1 MSTET
6 IAIEKAAAALQLRL
20 SSREQLAHLLA
31 EAAELEH
38 NLLCCYLYAAFSL
51 KQPGTSELQAG
62 EAKQVDAWRGSIMQ
76 VAMEEMTHLALIAN
90 LSVAIGVRPHFNRPN
105 LPVAPLYHP
114 ADIVVELAPFS
125 LDTLDHFIYLERPEG
140 SDLPDGKS
148 FASRR
153 EDYHRG
159 ARPGASL
166 MPSAMDYATIGE
178 FYAHLR
184 ACLTELANDVGETLF
199 CGDPS
204 MQIGP
209 DRLDLP
215 GMATISNLQEALAA
229 LDTIV
234 TQGEGGASAEDSHF
248 VRFVLIRDELA
259 ELRASSRGAE
269 PAWPAARNPLM
280 RKPADPAIGVHIN
293 EPGAAAVLDLGNA
306 VYALTLRLLGQA
318 WGGQSGARLQA
329 RCTADLEAAL
339 QLMRVL
345 GSIGQHLC
353 TLPARLDMPGVHAG
367 LSFTMPRATEPLV
380 ESAEAVWIT
389 ERLEQILLGLR
400 LVARSQAPL
409 LRLVP
414 QLEAIARRYPSNE
427 HVGAGTKP

>member
-1 MSTET
+1 MPAHNFET
-6 IAIEKAAAALQLRL
+6 AASSLQLRL

-51 KQPGTSELQAG
+51 KHEGQGGLQADG
-62 EAKQVDAWRGSIMQ
+62 AKQVDAWRSSIMQ

-140 SDLPDGKS
+140 SDLPDGES

-153 EDYHRG
+153 EAYHRG

-184 ACLTELANDVGETLF
+184 SCLTELADEVGQALF

-204 MQIGP
+204 LQIGP
-209 DRLDLP
+209 DRIGLP
-215 GMATISNLQEALAA
+215 GMATIGNVQEALAV

-234 TQGEGGASAEDSHF
+234 AQGEGGATTEDSHF
-248 VRFVLIRDELA
+248 LRFQRIRDELA
-259 ELRASSRGAE
+259 GLQASSHFAK

-280 RKPADPAIGVHIN
+280 RKPADPASGLHVT
-293 EPGAAAVLDLGNA
+293 EPAAASVLDLGNA

-318 WGGQSGARLQA
+318 WGAHGGQAHQA
-329 RCTADLEAAL
+329 RCTAALEAAL

-345 GSIGQHLC
+345 GGIGQHLC
-353 TLPARLDMPGVHAG
+353 SLPARLDQPGVHAG
-367 LSFTMPRATEPLV
+367 LTFTMARATEPLV
-380 ESAEAVWIT
+380 ASAETVWIT
-389 ERLEQILLGLR
+389 ERLEQILVGLR
-400 LVARSQAPL
+400 LVAVSQAPL
-409 LRLVP
+409 QRLVP
-414 QLEAIARRYPSNE
+414 QLEAIARRYAPAE
-427 HVGAGTKP
+427 GAEAGKTS

>member
-1 MSTET
+1 MSSET
-6 IAIEKAAAALQLRL
+6 IEKAASALQLRL

-51 KQPGTSELQAG
+51 KRAG

-76 VAMEEMTHLALIAN
+76 VAMEEMTHLALVAN
-90 LSVAIGVRPHFNRPN
+90 LSVAIGIRPHFNRPN

-140 SDLPDGKS
+140 SDVPDGKS
-148 FASRR
+148 FARRR

-159 ARPGASL
+159 ARPGAPL

-184 ACLTELANDVGETLF
+184 ACLSELENDVGETLF
-199 CGDPS
+199 CGDAS
-204 MQIGP
+204 QQIGP

-215 GMATISNLQEALAA
+215 GMATIGNLQEALAA

-234 TQGEGGASAEDSHF
+234 AQGEGGASAEDSHF
-248 VRFVLIRDELA
+248 VRFQRIRVELA
-259 ELRASSRGAE
+259 ELQASSLDAA

-280 RKPADPAIGVHIN
+280 RKPADPASGVHIT
-293 EPGAAAVLDLGNA
+293 EPSAAAVLDLGNA
-306 VYALTLRLLGQA
+306 VYALALRLLGQA
-318 WGGQSGARLQA
+318 WGGQRGECQQT
-329 RCTADLEAAL
+329 RCTAALEAAL

-345 GSIGQHLC
+345 GGIGQHLC
-353 TLPARLDMPGVHAG
+353 SLPARLDMPGVHAG
-367 LSFTMPRATEPLV
+367 LTFTMPRATEPLV
-380 ESAEAVWIT
+380 ESAESLWIT
-389 ERLEQILLGLR
+389 ERLGELLIGLG

-414 QLEAIARRYPSNE
+414 QLEAIVRCYAPNE
-427 HVGAGTKP
+427 HAGSGKKP

>member
-1 MSTET
+1 MTSES
-6 IAIEKAAAALQLRL
+6 IEKTAAALPLRH

-51 KQPGTSELQAG
+51 KHVGQGGL
-62 EAKQVDAWRGSIMQ
+62 EARDAKKVDAWRNSIMQ

-90 LSVAIGVRPHFNRPN
+90 LSVAVGIRPHFNRPN

-125 LDTLDHFIYLERPEG
+125 LDTLNHFIYLERPEG
-140 SDLPDGKS
+140 STLADSKS
-148 FASRR
+148 FARCR
-153 EDYHRG
+153 EDYERG

-184 ACLTELANDVGETLF
+184 SCLIELADDVGETLF
-199 CGDPS
+199 CADPW

-209 DRLDLP
+209 DKIDLP
-215 GMATISNLQEALAA
+215 GMAAIGNLQEALAA

-234 TQGEGGASAEDSHF
+234 MQGEGGASTEDSHF
-248 VRFVLIRDELA
+248 VRFQRIRDELA
-259 ELRASSRGAE
+259 ELQAQGREVE
-269 PAWPAARNPLM
+269 PAWPVARNPLM
-280 RKPADPAIGVHIN
+280 RKPADPTSGLHIT
-293 EPGAAAVLDLGNA
+293 EPMAAAVLDLGNA

-318 WGGQSGARLQA
+318 WGGPQRSDHPDRASAALQ
-329 RCTADLEAAL
+329 AAL

-345 GSIGQHLC
+345 GVIGQHVC
-353 TLPARLDMPGVHAG
+353 SLPARPDVPNVHAG
-367 LSFTMPRATEPLV
+367 LTFTMLRATEPLV
-380 ESAEAVWIT
+380 ESAETQWIT
-389 ERLEQILLGLR
+389 ERLQELLVGLR
-400 LVARSQAPL
+400 LVAGAQAPL
-409 LRLVP
+409 RDLVP
-414 QLEAIARRYPSNE
+414 QLEAIAQRYAYS
-427 HVGAGTKP
+427 GQDGSGRKI

>member
-1 MSTET
+1 MIDKNGAT
-6 IAIEKAAAALQLRL
+6 LQLPL
-20 SSREQLAHLLA
+20 NTREQLAHLLA

-51 KQPGTSELQAG
+51 KQAG
-62 EAKQVDAWRGSIMQ
+62 AGNLRDDHADQVNGWRSSMMQ

-90 LSVAIGVRPHFNRPN
+90 LSVAIGLRPHFNRPN

-125 LDTLDHFIYLERPEG
+125 LDTLDHFIYLERPED

-153 EDYHRG
+153 ENYQRG

-184 ACLTELANDVGETLF
+184 SCVIELADHAGKTLF
-199 CGDPS
+199 CGEPS
-204 MQIGP
+204 LQVGP

-215 GMATISNLQEALAA
+215 GMATVSNLHEALAV

-234 TQGEGGASAEDSHF
+234 TQGEGGASADDSHF
-248 VRFVLIRDELA
+248 LRFQQIRNELA
-259 ELRASSRGAE
+259 ELQGSGREAE

-280 RKPADPAIGVHIN
+280 RKPAHPESGVHIT
-293 EPGAAAVLDLGNA
+293 EPAAAAVLDLGNA
-306 VYALTLRLLGQA
+306 VYALALRLLGQA
-318 WGGQSGARLQA
+318 WGGHSGQQDRD
-329 RCTADLEAAL
+329 RSTAALEAAL
-339 QLMRVL
+339 QMMRVL
-345 GSIGQHLC
+345 GGIGQHLC
-353 TLPARLDMPGVHAG
+353 SLPARADRPGVHAG
-367 LSFTMPRATEPLV
+367 LTFTMPRATEPLV
-380 ESAEAVWIT
+380 EVTETLWIT
-389 ERLEQILLGLR
+389 ERLEELLVGLQ
-400 LVARSQAPL
+400 LVAGSQVPL
-409 LRLVP
+409 QHLVP
-414 QLEAIARRYPSNE
+414 QLEAILQRYAPSE
-427 HVGAGTKP
+427 ATHALPASSDSL